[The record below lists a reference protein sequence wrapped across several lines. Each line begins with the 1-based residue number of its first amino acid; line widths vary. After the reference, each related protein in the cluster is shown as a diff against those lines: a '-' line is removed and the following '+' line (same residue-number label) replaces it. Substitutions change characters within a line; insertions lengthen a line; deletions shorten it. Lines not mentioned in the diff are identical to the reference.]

1 MLFLFYVKFMAF
13 PEKNNALLTNAAKYN
28 SLVVDASGSIG
39 LQYGGKCHQTYPNE
53 TTIENERLDWCS
65 NIASKDSSDRPWI
78 SYSIKNK
85 GMRLTGYAV
94 RNGCCWYPCCCV
106 DDGHIIDEF
115 CCCRLYSFSLQG
127 SNDNKTWTVI
137 HSVEKDRMFDDCQ
150 FKTYEFPQ
158 TESFKF
164 IRLIQD
170 EEFPGC
176 PKCMQINQIELYGTT
191 TDSYFFSDAS
201 EEEENDESVSIIGK
215 IKHY

>member
-13 PEKNNALLTNAAKYN
+13 PEKSNALLTNAAKSN
-28 SLVVDASGSIG
+28 SLIFDASGSLG
-39 LQYGGKCHQTYPNE
+39 LYRGGKCQQTYPNE
-53 TTIENERLDWCS
+53 TIHENEEMDWCS
-65 NIASKDSSDRPWI
+65 NIATKDNSDHPWI

-94 RNGCCWYPCCCV
+94 RNGCCYFDCCCTE
-106 DDGHIIDEF
+106 DGRIIDEV

-137 HSVEKDRMFDDCQ
+137 HSVEKDRFKDCQ

-164 IRLIQD
+164 IRFIQD
-170 EEFPGC
+170 EEYPGC
-176 PKCMQINQIELYGTT
+176 PKCLQINQIELYGTT
-191 TDSYFFSDAS
+191 TDSYIFSDMG

-215 IKHY
+215 VKHY